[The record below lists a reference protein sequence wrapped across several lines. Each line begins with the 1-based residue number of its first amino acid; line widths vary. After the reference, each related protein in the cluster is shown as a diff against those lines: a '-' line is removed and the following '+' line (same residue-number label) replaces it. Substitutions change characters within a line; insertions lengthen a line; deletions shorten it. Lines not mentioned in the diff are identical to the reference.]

1 MSKKL
6 RSEMLAA
13 VGTSR
18 LQEKKKNYHRAIK
31 KSRNYP
37 FLCRSS
43 FTIANDK
50 GPTLPVLP
58 KDFPGSLTTL
68 ETTLFPNPRQIKM
81 VGPTNPDR
89 LSHLILIL
97 VAPCSFFL

>member
-18 LQEKKKNYHRAIK
+18 LQEKKNYHRAIK

-50 GPTLPVLP
+50 GPTLPGLSW
-58 KDFPGSLTTL
+58 KSNHLGN
-68 ETTLFPNPRQIKM
+68 NP
-81 VGPTNPDR
+81 
-89 LSHLILIL
+89 LSKSQ
-97 VAPCSFFL
+97 AN